1 MGEWV
6 NLCNTKETK
15 FGIASF
21 YKTKIFL
28 MLQSET
34 NEIKYSR
41 MDQVKFVGDSSK
53 SRGVLKAEVYS
64 EPSQTYK
71 MELLV

>member
-1 MGEWV
+1 
-6 NLCNTKETK
+6 
-15 FGIASF
+15 
-21 YKTKIFL
+21 

-53 SRGVLKAEVYS
+53 SRGVLKTEVYS
-64 EPSQTYK
+64 EPSQTYQ

>member
-1 MGEWV
+1 
-6 NLCNTKETK
+6 
-15 FGIASF
+15 
-21 YKTKIFL
+21 

-34 NEIKYSR
+34 NETKYSQT
-41 MDQVKFVGDSSK
+41 DQVKFVGDSSK